1 MCRTISDSILSG
13 SLSYLTGAVLLSTGQ
28 PKYIW
33 AGLFVLAV
41 GTMQWVDAMIWYR
54 KSQGVSSIAWSQFA
68 VPAVLSLE
76 IIVGYLGYVYYS
88 HKRIPL
94 YELFAALVVLSIFY
108 SFSKR
113 CDESS
118 TDADGYLV
126 WCGANALT
134 KNKSMRLLERTM
146 VMFFIFFPFFFFPDF
161 LMKVL
166 ILGTGFA
173 LWLYTVLS
181 DSFGARWCQSFF
193 IVDILILG
201 KLFLDAK

>member
-1 MCRTISDSILSG
+1 
-13 SLSYLTGAVLLSTGQ
+13 
-28 PKYIW
+28 
-33 AGLFVLAV
+33 
-41 GTMQWVDAMIWYR
+41 MQWVDAMIWYR
-54 KSQGVSSIAWSQFA
+54 KSQGVSSVAWSQFA
-68 VPAVLSLE
+68 VPTVLSME

-94 YELFAALVVLSIFY
+94 YEPLAALVVFSIFY
-108 SFSKR
+108 SFFRR

-126 WCGANALT
+126 WCGADALN
-134 KNKSMRLLERTM
+134 KNSSMRLLERTM
-146 VMFFIFFPFFFFPDF
+146 VMLFIFFPFFFFPDF
-161 LMKVL
+161 SMQIF
-166 ILGTGFA
+166 ILGTGIV
-173 LWLYTVLS
+173 LWLQTVVS

>member
-1 MCRTISDSILSG
+1 MCRTIKDSILSG
-13 SLSYLTGAVLLSTGQ
+13 SLSYVTGAVLLSTGQ

-54 KSQGVSSIAWSQFA
+54 KSQGVSSVAWSQFA
-68 VPAVLSLE
+68 VPTVLSME
-76 IIVGYLGYVYYS
+76 IVVGYLGYVYYS

-94 YELFAALVVLSIFY
+94 YEPLVALAVLSIFY
-108 SFSKR
+108 SFSIK
-113 CDESS
+113 CNEST

-126 WCGANALT
+126 WCGVDPPN
-134 KNKSMRLLERTM
+134 KNDSMRLVERTM
-146 VMFFIFFPFFFFPDF
+146 VMLFIFFPFFFFPDF
-161 LMKVL
+161 RMKVL
-166 ILGTGFA
+166 ILGTGFI
-173 LWLYTVLS
+173 LWLQTVLS